1 MCIAYPP
8 RVRRRPTRP
17 REGAPDHPGAGAR
30 RHAASPGSVAAG
42 ALSGGGPGQGVPRS
56 SSVRSRRHRRQAAA
70 SVGILKVSSWCSKP
84 ATFAMSIA
92 LEFVVVDHRVPPAIP
107 AARPRL
113 PSERPEQAE
122 RAAAGLT
129 PHVLARVADE
139 GAPPGGVLRVPEEVA
154 VEVHGDSSLEV

>member
-1 MCIAYPP
+1 MASSPSPP
-8 RVRRRPTRP
+8 TPP
-17 REGAPDHPGAGAR
+17 PASGGGHHHPCGVHGHAGW
-30 RHAASPGSVAAG
+30 PGSVAAG
-42 ALSGGGPGQGVPRS
+42 ALSGGGPGQGEPRS
-56 SSVRSRRHRRQAAA
+56 SSVRRRRHRRQAVA
-70 SVGILKVSSWCSKP
+70 SVGILKVSSWCSNP

-92 LEFVVVDHRVPPAIP
+92 LEFVSVEHRVPPAIP